1 MKKNVVRLTENQ
13 IKQIITKS
21 VQKILMEG
29 GRYSG
34 EFDRTGNPVND
45 NDYIESVEYVIDSIT
60 NGNLKQAKELIANMP
75 INDRMELI
83 HYAKECG
90 YLDKVAELLAQL

>member
-1 MKKNVVRLTENQ
+1 MKRKVRLTENQ

-60 NGNLKQAKELIANMP
+60 NGNIEQAKQLIANMP
-75 INDRMELI
+75 VNDRMELI
-83 HYAKECG
+83 HYAKEVG
-90 YLDKVAELLAQL
+90 YLGKVAEILAQI

>member
-1 MKKNVVRLTENQ
+1 MKRKVRLTENQ

-21 VQKILMEG
+21 VKKILMKEG
-29 GRYSG
+29 HYSG

-83 HYAKECG
+83 QYAKEVGC
-90 YLDKVAELLAQL
+90 LDKVAEILAQI